1 MSNNPLAD
9 FIGLIKEDLIHSL
22 QSNKRVASGKTIET
36 LEQVDQDH
44 RSYLEANA
52 YIDNLEF
59 GRPPTS
65 PDAEKGNP
73 TVFDEIQE
81 WVKFRGIP
89 LGAAWAITQQIH
101 KKGYP
106 GTPDVLT
113 MPLGEDNINNRL
125 DQTMGELADITAANI
140 AENLHIPE
148 QAA

>member
-22 QSNKRVASGKTIET
+22 QTNDRVASGKTIET
-36 LEQVDQDH
+36 LEQVDMDH

-52 YIDNLEF
+52 YIENLEF

-65 PDAEKGNP
+65 PDAPKGDP
-73 TVFDEIQE
+73 TLFDEIQE
-81 WVKFRGIP
+81 WVGTRGIP

-101 KKGYP
+101 EKGYP
-106 GTPDVLT
+106 GTPGVLT
-113 MPLGEDNINNRL
+113 TPLSEENINDRL
-125 DQTMGELADITAANI
+125 DQTMGDLADITAANI
-140 AENLHIPE
+140 AESLHVE